1 MGIRRRFK
9 KNKIGVIAIHGAI
22 RGGRQTAEIIH
33 YLRIFRENPKI
44 KSVILNVDS
53 PGGLVTASDNLYM
66 ATSRLSETK
75 PTIAYISGTG
85 ASGAYLLA
93 CAATKIVALPGSAIG
108 SIGVLSEKFLIYEF
122 LDRRGIRLN
131 TAKSGHLKDMGSMF
145 RDPTEE
151 EETKEQELLDSFHT
165 YFIQA
170 VAKGRH
176 LEESRVRELATG
188 EVFLGQQGKPLGLVD
203 ELGDFETALDIASDL
218 GNVPRTRVVYATR
231 RRTFLQR
238 AFSRFGSSIADQL
251 ISEAQYAMERHFY
264 FMDTPDR
271 WRRF

>member
-9 KNKIGVIAIHGAI
+9 KNKIGVIAVHGSI
-22 RGGRQTAEIIH
+22 RGGQQTAEIILH
-33 YLRIFRENPKI
+33 LRSFRDDPKV

-53 PGGLVTASDNLYM
+53 PGGLVTASDNLYL
-66 ATSRLSETK
+66 ATARLSEKK

-93 CAATKIVALPGSAIG
+93 CAATKIIALPGSVIG
-108 SIGVLSEKFLIYEF
+108 SIGVLSEKFLVYDF

-145 RDPTEE
+145 REPTEE
-151 EETKEQELLDSFHT
+151 EEAKEQQLLDSFHT

-176 LEESRVRELATG
+176 LEESKVRELATG
-188 EVFLGQQGKPLGLVD
+188 EIFLGQQSKPLGLID
-203 ELGDFETALDIASDL
+203 EIGDFETALDMASDL
-218 GNVPRTRVVYATR
+218 GNVPRTRVVYAAR
-231 RRTFLQR
+231 RRTLVQR
-238 AFSRFGSSIADQL
+238 VFSRFGSSIADQL
-251 ISEAQYAMERHFY
+251 ISEAQYALDKHFLN
-264 FMDTPDR
+264 TPDR